1 LIQKLGPLVFVVAD
15 TGSENPWQ
23 RSELQIYDYSIA
35 SRGALR
41 VRQPVPLHV
50 LDLQVQ
56 PLDDKGEHLG
66 VCLITTPGG
75 LAFNSGLL
83 FYAAATR
90 DLLRGHPD
98 ALKLMGAATLT
109 RPQTALSP
117 ARMRWL
123 GDDVYIAVVNAG
135 VFKFSL
141 NRLIDAT
148 RDAAGRGLPPLA
160 ECLLPERGLNES
172 VSENLPTPGLCM
184 VTAPRSGRGES
195 DIR

>member
-75 LAFNSGLL
+75 LAFQLRPPVLCGGNPGFAARPSRRPEAHGRRHADPAADGIVSG
-83 FYAAATR
+83 T
-90 DLLRGHPD
+90 D
-98 ALKLMGAATLT
+98 AL
-109 RPQTALSP
+109 
-117 ARMRWL
+117 
-123 GDDVYIAVVNAG
+123 AG
-135 VFKFSL
+135 
-141 NRLIDAT
+141 
-148 RDAAGRGLPPLA
+148 
-160 ECLLPERGLNES
+160 
-172 VSENLPTPGLCM
+172 
-184 VTAPRSGRGES
+184 
-195 DIR
+195 